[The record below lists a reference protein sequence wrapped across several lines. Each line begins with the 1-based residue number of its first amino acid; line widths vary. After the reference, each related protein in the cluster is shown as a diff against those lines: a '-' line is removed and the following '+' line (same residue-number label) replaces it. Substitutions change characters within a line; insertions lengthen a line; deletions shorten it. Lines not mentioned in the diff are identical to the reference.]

1 MTDFYFAN
9 QVFVASVKDFEPYLS
24 SSSSPSSVSKDDDL
38 IASKAF
44 RQVLAAYLDELKEN
58 DVELSDYLSERL
70 AQPVDGVVAMSLLL
84 LHDIRSVVAS
94 KDSSYAA
101 VLSDKGLH
109 FYRLLNGFFH
119 YWMRLARFAY
129 LDDEGKEALSS
140 LKPRMLFLRKSI
152 FHMYNAIK
160 SHILEKPITLET
172 DFSAGFLA
180 GFTLRNLNLP
190 YPEEYR
196 NLCKIPFISAA
207 DMNLPY
213 SASTK
218 RNKRI
223 GVYQAS
229 VENPLK
235 GLTFDE
241 KEWLCLPLKCGT
253 SLVYFYF
260 SYKYANTVLGTLNL
274 FEKAEISECRGKP
287 DLLIVF
293 GGNEGQTT
301 GTYYTDEKNDMMVG
315 YVSDTDEAD
324 YFGYVKKLVLTLHN
338 LRMIKAGALPIHG
351 SMIKITL
358 KGGKQVH
365 LVIMGDSGAG
375 KSESI
380 EAFRL
385 LAKEYLESI
394 TVIFDDMGTL
404 FYNGGNISA
413 CGTEI
418 GAFVRL
424 DDLDQGYAFSHLN
437 DALMYNIAES
447 NSRLVYPCTPYEEVI
462 HHYPVDMFLYANNYE
477 DSKENLHLFSDYHE
491 MIQVVEEG
499 KRKAKGTTGEVGLVS
514 SYFANPFGPVQEKA
528 KTHQLVLQDFKAL
541 AAQGTKLGVIYTKL
555 AIPGHEQSG
564 PQEAAKSFL
573 EWMKK
578 N

>member
-9 QVFVASVKDFEPYLS
+9 QVFVTSVKGFDPYLS
-24 SSSSPSSVSKDDDL
+24 LPSGTSNVQKDDDV
-38 IASKAF
+38 IASEAF
-44 RQVLAAYLDELKEN
+44 RKVFGAFYQDLDTEDSELHDFFLTLADPSKDLVSLT
-58 DVELSDYLSERL
+58 
-70 AQPVDGVVAMSLLL
+70 LLL
-84 LHDIRSVVAS
+84 LHDIRSVVAEKEPRFAS
-94 KDSSYAA
+94 
-101 VLSDKGLH
+101 VLSDKGIHYYKLV
-109 FYRLLNGFFH
+109 NSFFH

-129 LDDEGKEALSS
+129 LDDEGKEALNS
-140 LKPRMLFLRKSI
+140 LKPRMLFLRKSV
-152 FHMYNAIK
+152 FHIYNALK
-160 SHILEKPITLET
+160 SHILEKAITLET

-180 GFTLRNLNLP
+180 GFTTRKMTIP
-190 YPEEYR
+190 YPEAYKAL
-196 NLCKIPFISAA
+196 NAIPFISAA
-207 DMNLPY
+207 DLNLPY
-213 SASTK
+213 SALTK

-223 GVYQAS
+223 GVYKAS
-229 VENPLK
+229 ETNPLE
-235 GLTFDE
+235 GVDFGE
-241 KEWLCLPLKCGT
+241 NEWLCLPLKCGT

-274 FEKAEISECRGKP
+274 FEKAEISECTRKP
-287 DLLIVF
+287 DLLVVF
-293 GGNEGQTT
+293 GGNKGWTT
-301 GTYYTDEKNDMMVG
+301 GTYYTDEKNGMMVG

-324 YFGYVKKLVLTLHN
+324 YFGYVKKLILTLHN
-338 LRMIKAGALPIHG
+338 LKMIKEGALPIHG
-351 SMIKITL
+351 SMVKITM

-404 FYNGGNISA
+404 FYQDGKVTA
-413 CGTEI
+413 AGTEI

-462 HHYPVDMFLYANNYE
+462 HHYPVDMFLYADNYE
-477 DSKENLHLFSDYHE
+477 DVEDNLHLFKDYHDL
-491 MIQVVEEG
+491 IKVAEEG

-514 SYFANPFGPVQEKA
+514 SYFANPFGPVQEKEA
-528 KTHQLVLQDFKAL
+528 THKLVEQDFKAL
-541 AAQGTKLGVIYTKL
+541 AAQGCKLGVIYTKL
-555 AIPGHEQSG
+555 AVAGKEQKG